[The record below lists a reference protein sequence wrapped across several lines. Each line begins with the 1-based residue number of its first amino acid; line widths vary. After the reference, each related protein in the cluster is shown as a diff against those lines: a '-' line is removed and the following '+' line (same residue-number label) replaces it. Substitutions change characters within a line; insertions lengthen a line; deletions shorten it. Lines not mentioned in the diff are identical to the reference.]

1 MVEIEGKQKL
11 KIILNIIALMLLIG
25 AIVYLSIRYTPQ
37 AAELFARRD
46 ELKEAVE
53 NEGLYAIAAFIC
65 VQVFQVVVA
74 AVPGE
79 LVQLAGGYLFGTFW
93 GAVFLVSGIIIGSLV
108 AFFAARLLGFR
119 LVKTFVSAPK
129 LAKLLRLVSG
139 TKSELV
145 IFTLFLLPGLPKDVL
160 TYIAGLTPVNPWRF
174 LALAILGRL
183 PALVVSCYIGASLEQ
198 ENLWAVVIVSA
209 LSAVLI
215 LGGWLYKDWILE
227 KVRMLKSEA

>member
-53 NEGLYAIAAFIC
+53 KEGLYAIAAFIC

-93 GAVFLVSGIIIGSLV
+93 GAVFLVSGVIIGSLV

-209 LSAVLI
+209 LSAVFI

>member
-1 MVEIEGKQKL
+1 VVEIEGKQKL

>member
-1 MVEIEGKQKL
+1 VVEIEGKQKL

-46 ELKEAVE
+46 ELKEAVDK
-53 NEGLYAIAAFIC
+53 EGLYAIAAFIC

>member
-25 AIVYLSIRYTPQ
+25 VIVYLSIRYTPQ

-46 ELKEAVE
+46 ELKDAVE
-53 NEGLYAIAAFIC
+53 KEGLYAIAAFIC

-93 GAVFLVSGIIIGSLV
+93 GAVFLVSGVIIGSLV

-145 IFTLFLLPGLPKDVL
+145 IFTFFLLPGLPKDVL

-215 LGGWLYKDWILE
+215 LGGWLYKDRILE

>member
-46 ELKEAVE
+46 ELKEAVDK
-53 NEGLYAIAAFIC
+53 EGLYAIAAFIC

>member
-53 NEGLYAIAAFIC
+53 KEGLYAIAAFIC

-93 GAVFLVSGIIIGSLV
+93 GAVFLVSGVIIGSLV

-145 IFTLFLLPGLPKDVL
+145 IFTFFLLPGLPKDVL

-215 LGGWLYKDWILE
+215 LGGWLYKDRILE

>member
-25 AIVYLSIRYTPQ
+25 VIVYLSIRYTPQ

-46 ELKEAVE
+46 ELKDAVE
-53 NEGLYAIAAFIC
+53 KEGLYAIAAFIC

-93 GAVFLVSGIIIGSLV
+93 GAVFLVSGVIIGSLV

-145 IFTLFLLPGLPKDVL
+145 IFTFFLLPGLPKDVL

>member
-46 ELKEAVE
+46 ELKDAVE
-53 NEGLYAIAAFIC
+53 KEGLYAIAAFIC

-93 GAVFLVSGIIIGSLV
+93 GAVFLVSGVIIGSLV

-215 LGGWLYKDWILE
+215 LGGWLYKDRILE

>member
-25 AIVYLSIRYTPQ
+25 VIVYLSIRYTPQ

-46 ELKEAVE
+46 ELKDAVE
-53 NEGLYAIAAFIC
+53 KEGLYAIAAFIC

-93 GAVFLVSGIIIGSLV
+93 GAVFLVSGVVIGSLV

>member
-1 MVEIEGKQKL
+1 
-11 KIILNIIALMLLIG
+11 
-25 AIVYLSIRYTPQ
+25 
-37 AAELFARRD
+37 
-46 ELKEAVE
+46 
-53 NEGLYAIAAFIC
+53 
-65 VQVFQVVVA
+65 
-74 AVPGE
+74 
-79 LVQLAGGYLFGTFW
+79 
-93 GAVFLVSGIIIGSLV
+93 VSGIIIGSLV

>member
-25 AIVYLSIRYTPQ
+25 VIVYLSIRYTPQ

-46 ELKEAVE
+46 ELKDAVE
-53 NEGLYAIAAFIC
+53 KEGLYAIAAFIC

-93 GAVFLVSGIIIGSLV
+93 GAVCLVSGVVIGSLV

>member
-1 MVEIEGKQKL
+1 VVEIEGKQKL

-25 AIVYLSIRYTPQ
+25 VIVYLSIRYTPQ

-46 ELKEAVE
+46 ELKDAVE
-53 NEGLYAIAAFIC
+53 KEGLYAIAAFIC

-93 GAVFLVSGIIIGSLV
+93 GAVFLVSGVVIGSLV